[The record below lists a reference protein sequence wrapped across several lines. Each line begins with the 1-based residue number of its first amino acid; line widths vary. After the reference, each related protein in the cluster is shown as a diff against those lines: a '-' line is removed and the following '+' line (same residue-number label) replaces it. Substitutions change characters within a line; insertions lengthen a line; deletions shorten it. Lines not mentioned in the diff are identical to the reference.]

1 MNASERWFRLLLRLY
16 PADFRDEMGEAL
28 VETYLHRSRE
38 ESVAL
43 VWCAALW
50 DSLRNG
56 LGERLRPAVSWRRTG
71 DWGRDLELVSRRFRR
86 TPLLLAAILAT
97 LTVGL
102 GTFAVVYTAV
112 DKILI
117 EPLPY
122 DDPEDLYLVWR
133 KT

>member
-56 LGERLRPAVSWRRTG
+56 FGERLRPAVTWRRTG
-71 DWGRDLELVSRRFRR
+71 DWGRDLQLVRRRFSQKPWFMA
-86 TPLLLAAILAT
+86 TVICT
-97 LTVGL
+97 LTV
-102 GTFAVVYTAV
+102 TF
-112 DKILI
+112 IL
-117 EPLPY
+117 PPAT
-122 DDPEDLYLVWR
+122 PNPAG
-133 KT
+133 